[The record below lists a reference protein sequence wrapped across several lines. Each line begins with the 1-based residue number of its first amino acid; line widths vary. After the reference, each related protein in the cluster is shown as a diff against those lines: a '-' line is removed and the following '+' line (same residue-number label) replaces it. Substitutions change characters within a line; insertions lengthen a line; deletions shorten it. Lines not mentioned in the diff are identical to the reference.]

1 MLEVRDGALSSL
13 MCLTNSPTCCR
24 TRENPL
30 GVPQG
35 EWYYPNGNLVPSRKD
50 SAGHSVYRSRGNG
63 EVRLNRVGTT
73 LPSGKYCSKVPTLS
87 GEWETMCIN
96 LSEYIALVTALV
108 TTCTSS

>member
-1 MLEVRDGALSSL
+1 M
-13 MCLTNSPTCCR
+13 
-24 TRENPL
+24 
-30 GVPQG
+30 
-35 EWYYPNGNLVPSRKD
+35 PSRKD

-96 LSEYIALVTALV
+96 LSEYIAFVTALV